1 MRIRIGFANKEICE
15 MKEVEK
21 LMAQRAELLKEIL
34 EAPLWVNGSIVET
47 IRKSKG
53 KETPFYY
60 LSQSMMG
67 KNKITYI
74 SAKNLAKFK
83 AAATEGT
90 RLKTLMSEL
99 CTVNIKLIKAYG
111 KND

>member
-1 MRIRIGFANKEICE
+1 MRIRIVLAGKEICK
-15 MKEVEK
+15 MKDVEK
-21 LMAQRAELLKEIL
+21 LMAQREELLKEIL
-34 EAPLWVNGSIVET
+34 EAPVWVNGSIVET
-47 IRKSKG
+47 IRKFKG

-60 LSQSMMG
+60 LSQSVMG

-83 AAATEGT
+83 AAAIEGA
-90 RLKTLMSEL
+90 RLKMLMSEL